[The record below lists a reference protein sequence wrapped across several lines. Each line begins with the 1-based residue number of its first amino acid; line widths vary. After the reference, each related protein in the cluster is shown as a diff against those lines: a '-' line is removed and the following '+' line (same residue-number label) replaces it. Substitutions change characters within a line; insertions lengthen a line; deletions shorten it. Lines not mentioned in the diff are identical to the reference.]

1 MKKRIL
7 ALALSC
13 ISLFSLVACNQGTEG
28 TSSGNENTQ
37 TGTTPDNVFEELN
50 VELLKDGAS
59 DYVVVIPE
67 NADDKTLYASQELVY
82 FFREAT
88 GLKLKVVTDTNKIF
102 KKSSKYLSIGETTL
116 FKQAGLKV
124 EDWMYDDG
132 VIVDTVEQS
141 VFMCGG
147 GSSGDV
153 YAVYDFLA
161 GQFGYEYYGR
171 ETYEIERNVTD
182 MNVLDFDLCYN
193 PSFRDRAAWGKATE
207 GNSSTNLTRLR
218 HKPYVNV
225 DQSMFMRVGIDIV
238 HNSIAYIDGAAEGHE
253 EFWYGTNPANL
264 CFTAHGDP
272 DEYAALV
279 DQVTK
284 VVKNVIIQDSQGKY
298 LLMSLSD
305 CEAPCGCSACTELMQ
320 TYGSYSAVM
329 LLLVNDV
336 RPRIQEW
343 FESEEGAPYAR
354 ENFVFGILAY
364 MGCEDAPVVWDEEKQ
379 TYVGMNGFKMA
390 EGTGILYAPIYH
402 DYTRSIY
409 DEVNKTTLK
418 NYLGWDALTDNLWMW
433 GYDMN
438 FQGYFEIY
446 DTLSNMQE
454 FARFCK
460 DRDLQYYFLQ
470 GQQFQCKDN
479 SAWGHLHTYLNSK
492 IGWNTEID
500 VLKET
505 KKFFKAFYGPAGDA
519 MYEMYTQMTVHTA
532 YLKETYSKYGGM
544 FGCETSTLKKEF
556 WPKQLLVQ
564 WIDEFQEIYKTIE
577 FLKTDNPEMWQE
589 YYDRIRSEEASPLFI
604 ILSMYQ
610 AELDTSTLNEYK
622 QRFKTI
628 TGELDFIGNTG
639 MQIEQQWSALGI
651 SY

>member
-7 ALALSC
+7 ALTLSC
-13 ISLFSLVACNQGTEG
+13 ISLFSLAACNQGTEG
-28 TSSGNENTQ
+28 TSSGNESTQ
-37 TGTTPDNVFEELN
+37 TGTAPDNVFEELN
-50 VELLKDGAS
+50 VDLLKDGAT

-124 EDWMYDDG
+124 DDWMYDDG

-147 GSSGDV
+147 GSSGDI

-193 PSFRDRAAWGKATE
+193 PSFRDRGAWGKSTE
-207 GNSSTNLTRLR
+207 GYSSTNLTRLR

-225 DQSMFMRVGIDIV
+225 DQSMFMRVGIDMA

-253 EFWYGTNPANL
+253 EFWYGTNPTNL

-298 LLMSLSD
+298 LLMSLAD
-305 CEAPCGCSACTELMQ
+305 CEAPCGCSACTEMMK
-320 TYGSYSAVM
+320 TYGSYAAVM
-329 LLLVNDV
+329 LLLCNDV

-470 GQQFQCKDN
+470 GQQVQCKDN

-564 WIDEFQEIYKTIE
+564 WIDEFQEIYKTID

-610 AELDTSTLNEYK
+610 AELDTATLNEYK

-628 TGELDFIGNTG
+628 TGELDFIGNAG
-639 MQIEQQWSALGI
+639 MSIEQQWSALGI